1 MSDYLDPQN
10 EELLQDFFAEAEM
23 QVEALESNV
32 LVLENDPGNHDAIDE
47 IFRAAHTLKG
57 ASATV
62 QMDELSEFTHL
73 VEDVL
78 DRIRN
83 DEITVDGSIV
93 DTLLSSIDVVKAM
106 LETRGNGEVYGEDT
120 EPLKATLRGLLE
132 VEGGA
137 AAGAGAQPP
146 AESEA
151 KQAAPESGNAPES
164 AGAGERAPASGSA
177 VLSEQEMTELRQAA
191 EGAGRIFRV
200 RVHFDESN
208 PMNSVGGIQVFA
220 ALKRSGSV
228 LKTDPDFEELYEDK
242 FFPTVDYYIASEE
255 EPADLEPAAAISD
268 VTTEVEVSWVE
279 EMGATGSAQPGGE
292 APEAAA
298 AASPAAASPAAAA
311 PEPAAPES
319 AAPEAPSSASAA
331 PESAREQAPR
341 TPSGGP
347 DEAEAEKAV
356 DKAKS
361 KQSGG
366 SVLRVDSRRI
376 DNLLN
381 LVSETVIN
389 KAAFNQLTTGFNE
402 ELSSLQLA
410 DDRYRELMR
419 RLFDSLPEYLEKIR
433 EGVSPTAVKREIA
446 SEFGELYSVFDEFQ
460 STFKG
465 SVSRLRSTT
474 QNLGRI
480 TGELQEAV
488 MHIRMVPISQIF
500 SRFPRLVRDLSRS
513 LNKQVNLEIQG
524 EDTELD
530 KSVIEDLLDPLI
542 HSARNSI
549 DHGIETAAERVE
561 AGKPEAGTLRLA
573 ASNEGNMIV
582 ITVEDDG
589 RGIDVEGIQRK
600 AVERGVIPSGKTLSD
615 VEAHNLI
622 FDPGF
627 STAKEITNVSG
638 RGVGLDVVKRQIEK
652 VNGTVT
658 VWSEKGAGTRF
669 TIKIPLTLAIIQ
681 GLLVRVGR
689 ERYAIPITSV
699 IESHRI
705 RPSEIRLLDN
715 YEVFNVR
722 EDVVS
727 LIRLNRLFGIEA
739 DEERE
744 YYFVVIVG
752 TGEKKIGLLV
762 DSLIG
767 EEDVVIKPLRDHYTN
782 APGIAGANITG
793 DGTVSLIIDVSQLL
807 DLGMRHEMERRR
819 RRETRIS

>member
-10 EELLQDFFAEAEM
+10 EELLQDFFAEAET

-32 LVLENDPGNHDAIDE
+32 LVLENDPSNHDAIDE

-83 DEITVDGSIV
+83 DEISADGSIV

-106 LETRGNGEVYGEDT
+106 LEARGNGDVYDEDI
-120 EPLKATLRGLLE
+120 EPLKATLRGLLGADAE
-132 VEGGA
+132 AA
-137 AAGAGAQPP
+137 AAGKPASASAAGGGTGASSTGTVSSGAATAGAAGDVP
-146 AESEA
+146 AASGEVSDDELLEL
-151 KQAAPESGNAPES
+151 KQASE
-164 AGAGERAPASGSA
+164 GE
-177 VLSEQEMTELRQAA
+177 
-191 EGAGRIFRV
+191 GRLLRV
-200 RVHFDESN
+200 RVHFDEEN
-208 PMNSVGGIQVFA
+208 PMNTVGGIQVFA
-220 ALKRSGSV
+220 ALKRAGTV
-228 LKTDPDFEELYEDK
+228 LKTDPDFEALYEDN
-242 FFPTVDYYIASEE
+242 FFPIVDYFVASDEDVE
-255 EPADLEPAAAISD
+255 ALESAALISD
-268 VTTEVEVSWVE
+268 VTSGVEVAALE
-279 EMGATGSAQPGGE
+279 GAGETAAPGQAGAPTAPTQPAPVAEGSAAEAGRP
-292 APEAAA
+292 APEAD
-298 AASPAAASPAAAA
+298 
-311 PEPAAPES
+311 EPAASGAPAP
-319 AAPEAPSSASAA
+319 AAETGKPAA
-331 PESAREQAPR
+331 GKQVETDADTAV
-341 TPSGGP
+341 
-347 DEAEAEKAV
+347 EKA
-356 DKAKS
+356 KG
-361 KQSGG
+361 KQGGGVG

-381 LVSETVIN
+381 LVSEIVIN
-389 KAAFNQLTTGFNE
+389 KAAFNQLTSGFTDAIGA
-402 ELSSLQLA
+402 LQSA

-419 RLFDSLPEYLEKIR
+419 RLFDSLPDYLEKIR
-433 EGVSPTAVKREIA
+433 EGAAPTAVKREIA
-446 SEFGELYSVFDEFQ
+446 AEFGELYSVFDEFQ
-460 STFKG
+460 SDFKS
-465 SVSRLRSTT
+465 SVSRLRSTA

-480 TGELQEAV
+480 TGDLQEAV
-488 MHIRMVPISQIF
+488 MRIRMVPISQIF

-513 LNKQVNLEIQG
+513 LDKKVNLEIQG

-549 DHGIETAAERVE
+549 DHGIEPADERVA
-561 AGKPEAGTLRLA
+561 AGKPEAGTLRLS

-589 RGIDVEGIQRK
+589 RGIDVESVQRK
-600 AVERGVIPSGKTLSD
+600 AVERGVIPAGKALSD

-627 STAKEITNVSG
+627 STARSITNVSG

-681 GLLVRVGR
+681 GLLVRVGS
-689 ERYAIPITSV
+689 ERYAIPVTSV

-722 EDVVS
+722 EDVIS
-727 LIRLNRLFGIEA
+727 LIRLNRLFGIQA

-744 YYFVVIVG
+744 YYFVVVVG
-752 TGEKKIGLLV
+752 TGEKRIGLLV

-819 RRETRIS
+819 RRETRIG